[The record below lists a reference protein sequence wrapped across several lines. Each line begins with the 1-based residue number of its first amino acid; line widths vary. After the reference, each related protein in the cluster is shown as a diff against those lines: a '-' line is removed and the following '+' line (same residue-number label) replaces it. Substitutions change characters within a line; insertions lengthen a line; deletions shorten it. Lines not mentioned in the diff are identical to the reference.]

1 MDRDVVRGSNGFSY
15 EPKATEDSGIVEVR
29 DAKDN
34 YFARTEYVPELDRY
48 FVEIDAGY
56 STKEDLQS
64 TKLFDYLD
72 IDTDLVPEVDNTFV
86 RPEEP
91 SVEREM
97 VSGFVE
103 INGVELEVEELQ
115 DDERKTLVRIT
126 SPEPGITNISQFIAN
141 EISEDPPA
149 ISSESNNQY
158 ARTWAP
164 YSDSNIIRN
173 STEGR
178 EETIED
184 VFETTL
190 SLSRD
195 ILEPRKET

>member
-29 DAKDN
+29 DARDD
-34 YFARTEYVPELDRY
+34 YFARAEYVPELDKY

-64 TKLFDYLD
+64 TRLFDSLE
-72 IDTDLVPEVDNTFV
+72 IGTELVPEVDSTFV
-86 RPEEP
+86 RPDEL

-97 VSGFVE
+97 VSGSVE
-103 INGVELEVEELQ
+103 MKGVELEVEEIQ

-126 SPEPGITNISQFIAN
+126 SPEPGITSIFQFIAN

-149 ISSESNNQY
+149 ISSESDDQY

-164 YSDSNIIRN
+164 YSDSSIIRSRN
-173 STEGR
+173 GSR

-184 VFETTL
+184 VFETAL
-190 SLSRD
+190 NLSRD